1 MTGARGAGAA
11 LSGRWSAV
19 DVRTWSSKASKKGK
33 KGAAVDEVE
42 AEAPVQFDMTSTR
55 EMMDKAIAHL
65 QQELAG
71 LRAGRATPAMLDHIR
86 ASVHGEHTSL
96 KALGTAVVKSPQLL
110 MYTPFDPD
118 TANTIAN
125 AIRESPLGLN
135 PRTEGS
141 EILISIPRPTAE
153 MLASMKKVCRTEADE
168 AKIAIR
174 HARKLAMDVVKKVSA
189 KDERHRLEKE
199 VQKVTDG
206 YVDKVGDIE
215 KAKEKS
221 IDEHSM

>member
-1 MTGARGAGAA
+1 
-11 LSGRWSAV
+11 
-19 DVRTWSSKASKKGK
+19 
-33 KGAAVDEVE
+33 
-42 AEAPVQFDMTSTR
+42 
-55 EMMDKAIAHL
+55 
-65 QQELAG
+65 
-71 LRAGRATPAMLDHIR
+71 
-86 ASVHGEHTSL
+86 
-96 KALGTAVVKSPQLL
+96 
-110 MYTPFDPD
+110 
-118 TANTIAN
+118 
-125 AIRESPLGLN
+125 
-135 PRTEGS
+135 
-141 EILISIPRPTAE
+141 
-153 MLASMKKVCRTEADE
+153 MKKVCRTEADE